1 MSSAL
6 APNYTSRWLQ
16 LQGSSQPQ
24 SGARPSPVRPGVCA
38 AGGAISGFIGDPIMR
53 ILGAGAPAWCPAHPA
68 LRTAAGR
75 AGGLRAEGRSL
86 LPGVCCH
93 PLEHL
98 VEGGDVTPVVA
109 ECPGRLEGVVGAFR
123 GWAAGSLA
131 APPSVLI

>member
-6 APNYTSRWLQ
+6 APNSTSRWLQ

-24 SGARPSPVRPGVCA
+24 SGARPRPSGRPGVCA
-38 AGGAISGFIGDPIMR
+38 AGGATSGSIGDPIMP
-53 ILGAGAPAWCPAHPA
+53 ILSAGAPAWCPAHPA

-75 AGGLRAEGRSL
+75 AWGLRAEGRSP

-109 ECPGRLEGVVGAFR
+109 ECAGRLEGVVGAFR

-131 APPSVLI
+131 ARLRC